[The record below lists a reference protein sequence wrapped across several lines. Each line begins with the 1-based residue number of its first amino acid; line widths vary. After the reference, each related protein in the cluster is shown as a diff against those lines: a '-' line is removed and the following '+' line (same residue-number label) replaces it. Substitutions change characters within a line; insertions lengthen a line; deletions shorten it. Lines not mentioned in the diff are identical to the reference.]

1 VTDRRDGAKMAAV
14 RPSRLLALS
23 VTAALLAAC
32 GGGTAEPSATPT
44 APAPS
49 GELGVVTPE
58 AASAAVLGLC
68 DVRSG
73 LSTDPQ
79 GAVATFENQVHE
91 ELHVIAAATEVRDRE
106 AAATLLQAKEKVE
119 ADLADPA
126 TAAGS
131 GADIDALLS
140 AVRSALTAIGLSGP
154 DCPA

>member
-1 VTDRRDGAKMAAV
+1 MTTV
-14 RPSRLLALS
+14 RAWRLILGLS
-23 VTAALLAAC
+23 VMAALLAAC
-32 GGGTAEPSATPT
+32 DGGTAEPSATPT
-44 APAPS
+44 APPPS

-68 DVRSG
+68 EVRSG
-73 LSTDPQ
+73 LATDPR
-79 GAVATFENQVHE
+79 GAAATFENQVHE
-91 ELHVIAAATEVRDRE
+91 ELHVIAAATEIQDRQ

-131 GADIDALLS
+131 GADVDALLS
-140 AVRSALTAIGLSGP
+140 AVRSALTAIGLSAP